1 MDEIFET
8 QCLRSPDINYKKIL
22 SMILK
27 TSATYN
33 TLENRNIIQW
43 STGKKGDL
51 LVVFTK
57 SFNNHHQKPSEETDK
72 QNVIWLNP
80 PFCVYI
86 KLKSGK

>member
-1 MDEIFET
+1 MKYLRVYT
-8 QCLRSPDINYKKIL
+8 QCLRSPAINYKKIL

-43 STGKKGDL
+43 NTGKNGDL

-57 SFNNHHQKPSEETDK
+57 TSITTTKNHQKK
-72 QNVIWLNP
+72 QTN
-80 PFCVYI
+80 
-86 KLKSGK
+86 KM